1 MRPPNLS
8 ARFCG
13 LAILLIAGAT
23 AVVGDSERQS
33 AEPDQSLKSC
43 QTAVATQSD
52 TAVELCSA
60 VIDSKKLTGT
70 SLADAYMSRGSAYRA
85 KKDYKKAAD
94 DFQRVLTLVPKAAM
108 AHYALAQLAI
118 DQSKTTEA
126 ITHYNDALRMNPTLV
141 PALTDRGLAYLASGD
156 SDRAL
161 QDFSQAIK
169 LRPDFIPAYMNRA
182 QVYMRRSDFNSAIRD
197 YDKVIQLNSSYLPG
211 IVARGTARAA
221 AKQYDEAISDF
232 DDAIRLN
239 TGDASLWERQA
250 DIYSEKGEFPHAI
263 RDLNTAL
270 RLRPGDA
277 ALLAER
283 GYLETYLRDYDS
295 AARDLSASIAA
306 KKDSPYA
313 ALWLYL
319 VQRKSGKSGAE
330 DLQKNIEGIKMDVWP
345 APVLKFYLGTLDV
358 EGVLSA
364 AKNGDA
370 IKAMAQRC
378 EADFYLGEDALLRGK
393 TEEAVKLF
401 QRSVATGL
409 SAYVEYRGAV
419 VELNKL
425 QAPH

>member
-1 MRPPNLS
+1 MRLS
-8 ARFCG
+8 KLPARLVG
-13 LAILLIAGAT
+13 LALLFVAGA
-23 AVVGDSERQS
+23 AGAAGVSARQS
-33 AEPDQSLKSC
+33 AEPDQALKSC

-52 TAVELCSA
+52 SAVEVCSA
-60 VIDSKKLTGT
+60 VIDSKKLSGT

-94 DFQRVLTLVPKAAM
+94 DFHTVLTLVPKAAM

-118 DQSKTTEA
+118 DQSKPAEA
-126 ITHYNDALRMNPTLV
+126 IAHYNEALRMNPTLV
-141 PALTDRGLAYLASGD
+141 PALTDRGLAYLAAGD
-156 SDRAL
+156 PDHAL

-182 QVYMRRSDFNSAIRD
+182 QVYIRRSDFNSAIRD
-197 YDKVIQLNSSYLPG
+197 YDKVLQLNSSYLPG
-211 IVARGTARAA
+211 IVARAAARAA
-221 AKQYDEAISDF
+221 AKQYDEAIADL

-250 DIYSEKGEFPHAI
+250 DIYSEKGEYPHAI

-283 GYLETYLRDYDS
+283 GYLEAYLRDYDS
-295 AARDLSASIAA
+295 AARDLSASLAA
-306 KKDSPYA
+306 RKDNAYP

-319 VQRKSGKSGAE
+319 VQRKSGKSGTE
-330 DLQKNIEGIKMDVWP
+330 DLQKNVEGIKMDVWP
-345 APVLKFYLGTLDV
+345 APVLKFYLGSLDA
-358 EGVLSA
+358 EGVLAA
-364 AKNGDA
+364 AKNADA

-393 TEEAVKLF
+393 TDDAVKLF
-401 QRSVATGL
+401 QHCVATGL

-419 VELNKL
+419 AELNKL
-425 QAPH
+425 QSPR